1 MNPPLLPPVTSITEA
16 KEAYAE
22 PREEFLGEEEVSPS
36 KFSEIT
42 CSPTPSPAGEG
53 KAEGSRAEG
62 DEKHMKDLKE
72 SALSGELLDK
82 VGTMDLVFD
91 PEVNQAG
98 NSSSAEEP
106 KVTGESDPVSDSAHP
121 AGSKNMAF
129 ALNMNGT
136 ANDVAYTGDRSSAAD
151 AIQSPT
157 KFHDTVETHGK
168 TNADASAAS
177 GERRGR
183 KRKLKEIKVN
193 DSNLASSDSEVN
205 FGRDAELPEASVVST
220 KTKLSDVTKGRTRVT
235 KKLVQPKGSR
245 QKSALRD
252 RTPNNNIPQ
261 PSSRRSRR
269 RSGGS
274 SPAGYVGPAPVVIF
288 SGSTSIQDD
297 RATMAAF
304 ERLGG
309 KVGMTI
315 NDATVLCIPEGP
327 VKKTG
332 KLVMAVAKGIDIV
345 TEKWIADSRRLGR
358 FPSLGQ
364 YLPHDG
370 VQQRAWRCNLRDAIH
385 RGKKGLTHLLS
396 GTTVYLTKELRR
408 SLGNLEQ
415 EISQIA
421 WILGAEAVERRLPAL
436 KDKDTLSQTGVLV
449 IGVRNDPQGGL
460 VGRLGQVLFNKDIL
474 TMAALRGRL
483 ERDSEEFVI
492 EVPIKEEDE
501 EL

>member
-22 PREEFLGEEEVSPS
+22 PREFSPS

-42 CSPTPSPAGEG
+42 CSPTPSPASEG
-53 KAEGSRAEG
+53 KDEGSRAEG
-62 DEKHMKDLKE
+62 EEKHMKDLKE
-72 SALSGELLDK
+72 SALSRALLDK

-98 NSSSAEEP
+98 NSNSAEEP
-106 KVTGESDPVSDSAHP
+106 MVTGESDPVSDTAHP
-121 AGSKNMAF
+121 ASPQSRSGSKDMAF
-129 ALNMNGT
+129 ALNIVGT
-136 ANDVAYTGDRSSAAD
+136 ANNAAYPGDPSSAAD
-151 AIQSPT
+151 AIQSQT
-157 KFHDTVETHGK
+157 KFHDRVETHGM
-168 TNADASAAS
+168 TDADASAAS

-193 DSNLASSDSEVN
+193 DSNFASSDSETN
-205 FGRDAELPEASVVST
+205 FGRDAELAEASVVST
-220 KTKLSDVTKGRTRVT
+220 KTKPSDVTKGRTKVT
-235 KKLVQPKGSR
+235 KKLAKQKGSR
-245 QKSALRD
+245 QKTALQD
-252 RTPNNNIPQ
+252 RTPNNNITQ

-309 KVGMTI
+309 KVGMTV

-370 VQQRAWRCNLRDAIH
+370 VQQRAWRCNLRDAIY

-460 VGRLGQVLFNKDIL
+460 VGRLGQVLFNKDVL

>member
-1 MNPPLLPPVTSITEA
+1 
-16 KEAYAE
+16 
-22 PREEFLGEEEVSPS
+22 
-36 KFSEIT
+36 
-42 CSPTPSPAGEG
+42 
-53 KAEGSRAEG
+53 
-62 DEKHMKDLKE
+62 
-72 SALSGELLDK
+72 
-82 VGTMDLVFD
+82 
-91 PEVNQAG
+91 
-98 NSSSAEEP
+98 
-106 KVTGESDPVSDSAHP
+106 
-121 AGSKNMAF
+121 
-129 ALNMNGT
+129 
-136 ANDVAYTGDRSSAAD
+136 
-151 AIQSPT
+151 
-157 KFHDTVETHGK
+157 
-168 TNADASAAS
+168 
-177 GERRGR
+177 
-183 KRKLKEIKVN
+183 
-193 DSNLASSDSEVN
+193 
-205 FGRDAELPEASVVST
+205 
-220 KTKLSDVTKGRTRVT
+220 
-235 KKLVQPKGSR
+235 
-245 QKSALRD
+245 
-252 RTPNNNIPQ
+252 
-261 PSSRRSRR
+261 
-269 RSGGS
+269 
-274 SPAGYVGPAPVVIF
+274 
-288 SGSTSIQDD
+288 
-297 RATMAAF
+297 MAAF

-315 NDATVLCIPEGP
+315 NDATVLCIPSGP

-345 TEKWIADSRRLGR
+345 TEKWMADSRRLGR